1 MRQRR
6 RWSRGGGNT
15 GARHRNAGR
24 SCKIGTENGNVSR
37 SRAAG
42 FRAERDLK
50 SGTLVGGKRRTRRKT
65 GVTETGARHG
75 DAGDGDVDVTRVLDG
90 DVLGRG
96 GLQYLIAKA
105 DHGWRYLHS
114 TKRSR
119 LRGP

>member
-24 SCKIGTENGNVSR
+24 SCKIGTEDGNVSGGG
-37 SRAAG
+37 AAG

-65 GVTETGARHG
+65 GVTETGARYGNSG
-75 DAGDGDVDVTRVLDG
+75 DDDVDVTRVLDG
-90 DVLGRG
+90 DVLRRVGR
-96 GLQYLIAKA
+96 QDLIAEA
-105 DHGWRYLHS
+105 DYRWRYL
-114 TKRSR
+114 
-119 LRGP
+119 